1 MRQKVKEQEVE
12 QLYEEL
18 EYKPG
23 NDAACIHYWLIESAT
38 GHKSRGVCKFCGAE
52 KEFLNSA
59 PDFTVLKPGSGF
71 FDLPGLKGIS
81 FDEEIEESGAEV
93 G

>member
-23 NDAACIHYWLIESAT
+23 NDASCMHYWLIESAT
-38 GHKSRGVCKFCGAE
+38 GRKSRGVCKFCGAE
-52 KEFLNSA
+52 KEFLNSV
-59 PDFTVLKPGSGF
+59 PDYSTLKPGSGF
-71 FDLPGLKGIS
+71 FDLPGLKGVS
-81 FDEEIEESGAEV
+81 FDEETGESQV
-93 G
+93 GVN

>member
-23 NDAACIHYWLIESAT
+23 NDTTCKHYWLIESAT
-38 GHKSRGVCKFCGAE
+38 GHKSRGVCKLCGAE
-52 KEFLNSA
+52 KEFLNSV
-59 PDFTVLKPGSGF
+59 PDYNGVKPAASF
-71 FDLPGLKGIS
+71 MEIPGIKDIS
-81 FDEEIEESGAEV
+81 FGDELEEAEV
-93 G
+93 